1 MKAWVELN
9 LDELQQRHG
18 QLPPPE
24 DPTYKSAFVELAYLR
39 LLERE
44 AALAR
49 MTAESYPFIGN
60 LRVMPSDGNGRK
72 VWVLVDLDELR
83 EALNVAEP
91 KGGEYERFL
100 LHLGTFRFL
109 DEAVFALH
117 TPGVLRGHQRLDDA
131 IALADG
137 RRDLMRDAGTA
148 GAHPPVAPVNPEP
161 EAPRYP
167 PAEDVPELVEA

>member
-24 DPTYKSAFVELAYLR
+24 DPSYKSAFVELAYLR

-72 VWVLVDLDELR
+72 VWVLVDLDQLR

-91 KGGEYERFL
+91 NGEAYERML

-117 TPGVLRGHQRLDDA
+117 APGVLRGYQRLDDA

-137 RRDLMRDAGTA
+137 RRDLMQGVGLAGT
-148 GAHPPVAPVNPEP
+148 HPPAEP
-161 EAPRYP
+161 ESRESEVPRYP
-167 PAEDVPELVEA
+167 PAGEAPELVEA